1 MKDVWEEDEEG
12 GEEEEKKRERGG
24 GEKEGE
30 KRRRQLVE
38 GLETNLCESDRF
50 GAGATFAAG
59 HVISP
64 AKNLR
69 IARS

>member
-1 MKDVWEEDEEG
+1 MKDVWEEDEEEE
-12 GEEEEKKRERGG
+12 EEEEKKRERG

-50 GAGATFAAG
+50 GPGATFAAG
-59 HVISP
+59 CT
-64 AKNLR
+64 
-69 IARS
+69 